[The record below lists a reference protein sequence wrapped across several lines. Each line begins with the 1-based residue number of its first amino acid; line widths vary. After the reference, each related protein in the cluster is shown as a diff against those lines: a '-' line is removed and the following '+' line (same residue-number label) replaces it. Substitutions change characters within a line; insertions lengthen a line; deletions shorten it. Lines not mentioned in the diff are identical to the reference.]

1 MNLLPKTTLY
11 YITVSLFT
19 FFISG
24 IVIYKLVKQMEER
37 KVYGELNDHMIR
49 LSHDLSHIGDNFN
62 KAVFISGGLVQ
73 IEQISPQKKQIVSYS
88 DTLIFNVVRKPYTP
102 YKRISFIF
110 ENKREHYRI
119 SIYKLLVESNYLI
132 EQIALTITVIVM
144 IF

>member
-24 IVIYKLVKQMEER
+24 IVIYQLVKQMEER

-49 LSHDLSHIGDNFN
+49 LSDDLSHIGDNFN
-62 KAVFISGGLVQ
+62 KAIFISGGLVQ

-88 DTLIFNVVRKPYTP
+88 DTLIFNVVRKAYTP

-119 SIYKLLVESNYLI
+119 SIYKSLMESNYLI